1 MSHTPEPWVHSPR
14 GMIVSMAPEAADS
27 ALIANLSP
35 ENAENARR
43 IVACVNACE
52 GSKTQ
57 DLERLGKDYVKPL
70 IDLIDQRD
78 RLLAAIYESEN
89 IVIESIKRLRACHA
103 PCADLI
109 NRAESLLLAHKNAK
123 GGDL

>member
-1 MSHTPEPWVHSPR
+1 MSHTPEPWVHAPQ

-52 GSKTQ
+52 GSKTE
-57 DLERLGKDYVKPL
+57 DLERLAKDFIKPL
-70 IDLIDQRD
+70 IDLIDQRGQ
-78 RLLAAIYESEN
+78 LLSAITEAEN
-89 IVIESIKRLRACHA
+89 IAVESIRRMRATHVG
-103 PCADLI
+103 CADLI
-109 NRAESLLLAHKNAK
+109 QRSESLINTIRNAK
-123 GGDL
+123 GGE